1 MEMKRRGFTLIELLV
16 VIAIIALLLAILMP
30 SLSIAKKK
38 AQAVVCK
45 ANLKQWGL
53 IFLMYTQD
61 NNERFWEDHTG
72 GGTQGK
78 WMPMLSESYGDVD
91 EFRFC
96 PSAKKPNGPVGGIGT
111 RFKQWGPGPLMVAA
125 GFGPDEEKNS
135 GSYGTNLWINGGSC
149 WYGLQKLHWGK
160 STARGAYDIPMIS
173 DSVWF
178 GGQPMSPND
187 ADVTRNA
194 GDVPSS
200 ETYYEE
206 MNPTSPSFGWDMTR
220 VCINRHQKKINI
232 TFMDGSTRPV
242 KLTELWSLKWH
253 KDYQRVAEMDIPWL
267 K

>member
-1 MEMKRRGFTLIELLV
+1 
-16 VIAIIALLLAILMP
+16 
-30 SLSIAKKK
+30 
-38 AQAVVCK
+38 
-45 ANLKQWGL
+45 
-53 IFLMYTQD
+53 
-61 NNERFWEDHTG
+61 
-72 GGTQGK
+72 
-78 WMPMLSESYGDVD
+78 
-91 EFRFC
+91 
-96 PSAKKPNGPVGGIGT
+96 
-111 RFKQWGPGPLMVAA
+111 
-125 GFGPDEEKNS
+125 
-135 GSYGTNLWINGGSC
+135 
-149 WYGLQKLHWGK
+149 
-160 STARGAYDIPMIS
+160 
-173 DSVWF
+173 
-178 GGQPMSPND
+178 MSPND